1 MSTGPAS
8 PITAERAIQ
17 RVTDEIR
24 ASGTLPY
31 AIVLELD
38 GRVQLRYLRN
48 PHTGHPSGYELHC
61 TVIESGELEGEE
73 RRAFCRWLCA
83 LSPGP
88 DAAREDYHSL
98 AVFEPTV
105 EALFPNEP
113 LWTSLQYRLIN
124 LENELDQMARRYL
137 LALEPL
143 REQLRYRIR
152 TIRVNMVSP
161 PNHAMVV
168 TQHDARPEPYLM
180 QMLGLGTSVPD
191 ETVPSPWRRLA
202 CGFAAWVSHVWV
214 GWITSYAPDWVEL
227 QISWFPRVYE
237 PLRRRDGSQGS
248 WSDYLLHSRRYLAN
262 AMALSPRPE
271 PDSREPASD
280 RAAEASPGGG
290 LAWANLPNGERTMLR
305 ISEEELQAM
314 QLGRFEHMLQDTFGL
329 RPNDSQPRPRNDAA
343 DAISAAL
350 AATENTMTRLSD
362 AAAARHLNRQPE
374 SRDESVDTAAR
385 ADRSANF
392 QQQQA
397 SAADALAD
405 MMAETTRRSAAET
418 MRFYDY
424 ASTELRLAEA
434 LSEQQAAENPP
445 ANAEQDELE
454 QFSSEPSEDMRRRA
468 EALLGITER
477 IRSTLASGW
486 RIVRIELREVRLWLE
501 APPGVMGTMRVERET
516 TPGAVLQEDLV
527 LWDGLRSVNIA
538 DFERWLG
545 SVATWG
551 GYSLDE
557 GVRSYHGLEWRM
569 PLDESLAAPAYPEP
583 PSAVGRPSTWRQ
595 RLQDWWRNYALGEP
609 YSHAAVDS
617 ERPTEEVPVT
627 GERTDIG
634 PTTNLVSGGTS
645 DSAEMLF
652 QNSGSPT
659 NLAPAPVLNEA
670 ELLFQ
675 NFCWPVRKLL
685 ALHRSLHG
693 RPAGLV
699 PGLVHTAVLHVA
711 EQKVAVSC
719 QDSGGSRRGCVL
731 IPSPEENVPASDFD
745 PTLIAAQLQ
754 TCAFVRTELQD
765 VGKVEFRFVRWNSQ
779 LISAHQRLPDDV
791 WLRLPEHLRNASNVS
806 QDGWRQTDAGGW
818 IGPDVVRG
826 PHTLVLGNAIVCQGA
841 ELEGTA
847 LVQEFAIVSGRAKVR
862 NEAMVAG
869 HARVDGVA
877 LIGGRARVTD
887 HSSVRGHAVVDGKC
901 LIGGAATVTDNA
913 IVSGNAVVNGRAFL
927 RGYACAY
934 DCSLVESGIL
944 EGYARI
950 GGRHVI
956 RGGRFSD
963 RPLYI
968 SGSYGPLF
976 VCSNEEIGLD
986 LELQPPFR
994 YPTNSRAFAPIPK
1007 DVGGI
1012 EKALVKL
1019 GLPED
1024 SWTEYAAYVRLMMR
1038 QMNVA
1043 GSDSNIPPP
1052 RRRLLH

>member
-24 ASGTLPY
+24 ASGTLPC
-31 AIVLELD
+31 AVALELD

-48 PHTGHPSGYELHC
+48 PHTGHPSGYELNC
-61 TVIESGELEGEE
+61 TAIELGELEGEE
-73 RRAFCRWLCA
+73 RREFYRWLCA
-83 LSPGP
+83 LGPGP
-88 DAAREDYHSL
+88 DAAREDCHSFT
-98 AVFEPTV
+98 VFEPTV

-113 LWTSLQYRLIN
+113 LWASLHYRLIN

-137 LALEPL
+137 LALESL
-143 REQLRYRIR
+143 RESLTHRIQ

-168 TQHDARPEPYLM
+168 TRHDARPEPYLM

-227 QISWFPRVYE
+227 RVGWFPRVYE
-237 PLRRRDGSQGS
+237 PLRCRDGSQGS
-248 WSDYLLHSRRYLAN
+248 WGDYLLHSRRHLAN
-262 AMALSPRPE
+262 AMSLSPRPE
-271 PDSREPASD
+271 PDSREPTVNVPI
-280 RAAEASPGGG
+280 EAPAGSV
-290 LAWANLPNGERTMLR
+290 LAWTNLPNGERIMMRMT
-305 ISEEELQAM
+305 EEELQSM

-343 DAISAAL
+343 DATSAAS

-374 SRDESVDTAAR
+374 SRGELVDR
-385 ADRSANF
+385 AANF

-397 SAADALAD
+397 SAADALCN
-405 MMAETTRRSAAET
+405 MMAETTRRSAAAT

-424 ASTELRLAEA
+424 AGTELRVAEA
-434 LSEQQAAENPP
+434 LYEQQAAENPP
-445 ANAEQDELE
+445 VSENQEQDELE

-468 EALLGITER
+468 EALLEITER

-486 RIVRIELREVRLWLE
+486 RIVWIELRETRLWR
-501 APPGVMGTMRVERET
+501 APTPPTVLGTMRVERET
-516 TPGAVLQEDLV
+516 TPGSVLQENLS
-527 LWDGLRSVNIA
+527 LWDGLRSMNIA
-538 DFERWLG
+538 DFERWLS
-545 SVATWG
+545 SVASWG
-551 GYSLDE
+551 RYALDE
-557 GVRSYHGLEWRM
+557 GVRRYQDLEWTM
-569 PLDESLAAPAYPEP
+569 PFDESLAAPTYPEP

-595 RLQDWWRNYALGEP
+595 NLQDWWRNYASGEP
-609 YSHAAVDS
+609 YSRDVVDS

-627 GERTDIG
+627 DERTDIG
-634 PTTNLVSGGTS
+634 PS
-645 DSAEMLF
+645 
-652 QNSGSPT
+652 T
-659 NLAPAPVLNEA
+659 NLAPAYVLNEA

-693 RPAGLV
+693 RPAGQV
-699 PGLVHTAVLHVA
+699 PGFVHTAVLHVV
-711 EQKVAVSC
+711 ERKVAVSC
-719 QDSGGSRRGCVL
+719 QDSGGSRRGCML
-731 IPSPEENVPASDFD
+731 IPSPEENVSESDFD

-765 VGKVEFRFVRWNSQ
+765 AGKVEFRFVRWNSQ

-791 WLRLPEHLRNASNVS
+791 WLRLPEHLRNAANMSR
-806 QDGWRQTDAGGW
+806 DGWRQTDAGGW
-818 IGPDVVRG
+818 IGPDVIRG
-826 PHTLVLGNAIVCQGA
+826 SHTLVLGNAIVCQGA
-841 ELEGTA
+841 ELEGSA
-847 LVQEFAIVSGRAKVR
+847 IVQEFALVSGRAKIR

-869 HARVDGVA
+869 HVRVDGAA

-913 IVSGNAVVNGRAFL
+913 IVAGNAVVTGRAIL

-944 EGYARI
+944 EGEAKV

-956 RGGRFSD
+956 RGGRFSS

-968 SGSYGPLF
+968 SGSRGPLF
-976 VCSNEEIGLD
+976 VCSNDEIGLD
-986 LELQPPFR
+986 LESQPPFG
-994 YPTNSRAFAPIPK
+994 YPTNNRAFAPIPK

-1012 EKALVKL
+1012 EKALAKL

-1038 QMNVA
+1038 QMNAV
-1043 GSDSNIPPP
+1043 GSDSDTPPP